1 MIPYIYIQNI
11 IVQYICICIF
21 TIYGFSWSNIS
32 HPISAASKN
41 PIQVLDRASMTHL
54 GHVFNDGPEPTGRHS
69 VEKRWEEEET
79 APNMGKELRYRM
91 EIWWG
96 YDSVFP
102 RVLYP
107 LYPFMD
113 FYGNFIHLIQYI
125 YIYTV
130 YMLHYNIVDIYIIIY
145 ILDHLSTWITSLGI
159 TRFSWTDRPDHGW
172 LGAAGEHRWRF
183 VGRCSNPVE
192 IQCWGS

>member
-1 MIPYIYIQNI
+1 MYLDDPIYIYIQNI

-91 EIWWG
+91 EI
-96 YDSVFP
+96 
-102 RVLYP
+102 
-107 LYPFMD
+107 
-113 FYGNFIHLIQYI
+113 
-125 YIYTV
+125 
-130 YMLHYNIVDIYIIIY
+130 
-145 ILDHLSTWITSLGI
+145 
-159 TRFSWTDRPDHGW
+159 
-172 LGAAGEHRWRF
+172 
-183 VGRCSNPVE
+183 
-192 IQCWGS
+192 